1 MITKCGV
8 CEDYRA
14 PAAAFQNERHGAGMR
29 VCNPM
34 AGKNKGKYRCTV
46 CGGEKAPAGVPETKK
61 GKGTP

>member
-46 CGGEKAPAGVPETKK
+46 CGGEKAVGAVAPGKKET
-61 GKGTP
+61 P